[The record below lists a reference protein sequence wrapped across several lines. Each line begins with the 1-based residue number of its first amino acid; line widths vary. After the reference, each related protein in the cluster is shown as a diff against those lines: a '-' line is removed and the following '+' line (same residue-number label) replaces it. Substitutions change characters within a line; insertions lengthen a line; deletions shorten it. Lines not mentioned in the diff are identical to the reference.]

1 MIAKQSYTINI
12 PMGAKNIHARI
23 LRFILFLSIAT
34 VVLFPLYTFLVQ
46 LPAFSALLKENILN
60 EATREASQLST
71 LLQGDDVDFNEE
83 SIYKEI
89 LPQIRRLQQDPRL
102 TKLRIFSPSGEIMFS
117 TDPKE
122 IGTINE
128 EEYFRGIVETKRPR
142 MKMIEKN
149 GKSFERQLMTTDV
162 VETYAPIMSGNELL
176 GVLEI
181 YSDITLQQKKLNGV
195 VRRSFTTLF
204 LMAATLLVLVLYST
218 RRAGRFLRE
227 RQRMEE
233 ELRALSISDELT
245 GLYNRRGFFM
255 LAEQQMKV
263 AKRIKQGVLLVSAD
277 LNGLK
282 GINDRYGHHE
292 GDRAL
297 RETADILRK
306 SFRESDIIARIGGDE
321 FVILMME
328 KPGIGQEVLAA
339 RLKSNLDQY
348 NAVAGRVYALSISV
362 GMVSCGPETNISLD
376 ELMKRADILMYNQKR
391 NKPAG

>member
-1 MIAKQSYTINI
+1 M
-12 PMGAKNIHARI
+12 
-23 LRFILFLSIAT
+23 FLSIAT

-46 LPAFSALLKENILN
+46 LPSFSALLKENMLN

-71 LLQGDDVDFNEE
+71 LLQGDDEDFNKE
-83 SIYKEI
+83 SINEEI

-102 TKLRIFSPSGEIMFS
+102 IKLRIFSPSGEIMFS

-128 EEYFRGIVETKRPR
+128 EEYFRGIVETKQPR
-142 MKMIEKN
+142 MKMIERN
-149 GKSFERQLMTTDV
+149 GKSFERQLMTTDL
-162 VETYAPIMSGNELL
+162 VETYAPIMAGNELL

-218 RRAGRFLRE
+218 RRAARFLKE

-245 GLYNRRGFFM
+245 GLYNRRGFFT
-255 LAEQQMKV
+255 LAEQQMKM
-263 AKRIKQGVLLVSAD
+263 AKRMKLGVLLVSAD
-277 LNGLK
+277 LNGMK

-297 RETADILRK
+297 RESSDILRK

-321 FVILMME
+321 FVILMIE
-328 KPGIGQEVLAA
+328 KPGIDQEVLAA
-339 RLKSNLDQY
+339 RLKSNLDRH

-362 GMVSCGPETNISLD
+362 GMVSCGPESNISLD